1 MKLYQVGSAIVLTAL
16 VVCDAKNAFSQSPEK
31 NEINA
36 ARVTVSMNADGS
48 RTVYQFDDAQHKA
61 IATTTGQD
69 GKLRQT
75 IRYEAIATTTGEDG
89 KLRQTIRYE
98 LDDVGRFS
106 GGRIFGPDGRLRLKS
121 RYTYDSEGRLQEE
134 TQSAENDAVLHKI
147 VYSYDQNGKQT
158 GYSIF
163 DASGKL
169 LGRKTPLVSRPSPS
183 PKSREKSSR

>member
-1 MKLYQVGSAIVLTAL
+1 MKLFQVGFATVLAAL
-16 VVCDAKNAFSQSPEK
+16 VSDAKIAFSQSPAK
-31 NEINA
+31 TEINA

-75 IRYEAIATTTGEDG
+75 IRYE
-89 KLRQTIRYE
+89 
-98 LDDVGRFS
+98 LDDAGHFS
-106 GGRIFGPDGRLRLKS
+106 SSRIFGPDGRLRFKS

-134 TQSAENDAVLHKI
+134 TQSAENDTVLHKI

-169 LGRKTPLVSRPSPS
+169 LGRKTPPVSAPSPS

>member
-1 MKLYQVGSAIVLTAL
+1 MKLFRVGSAMVLTAL
-16 VVCDAKNAFSQSPEK
+16 VCDAKIASSQSQEK
-31 NEINA
+31 SEINA

-69 GKLRQT
+69 GKLRQK
-75 IRYEAIATTTGEDG
+75 IH
-89 KLRQTIRYE
+89 YE
-98 LDDVGRFS
+98 LDDAGHFS
-106 GGRIFGPDGRLRLKS
+106 AGRIFGPDGRLRFKS

-134 TQSAENDAVLHKI
+134 TQSAENDTVLHKI
-147 VYSYDQNGKQT
+147 VYSYDQNGKQN

-169 LGRKTPLVSRPSPS
+169 LGRKTPLISAPSSS

>member
-1 MKLYQVGSAIVLTAL
+1 MKVSGVGSAIVFSALTCGAN
-16 VVCDAKNAFSQSPEK
+16 VAFSQDLEK
-31 NEINA
+31 TEFNA

-48 RTVYQFDDAQHKA
+48 RTTYQFDDAQHKA
-61 IATTTGQD
+61 IATTAGQ
-69 GKLRQT
+69 
-75 IRYEAIATTTGEDG
+75 DG

-106 GGRIFGPDGRLRLKS
+106 SSRIFGPDGRLRFNS
-121 RYTYDSEGRLQEE
+121 RYTYDSQGRLQEE
-134 TQSAENDAVLHKI
+134 NQTAENDTLLYKI

-169 LGRKTPLVSRPSPS
+169 LGRTTPLIAAPSPA

>member
-1 MKLYQVGSAIVLTAL
+1 MKLFQVGPAMVLTVL
-16 VVCDAKNAFSQSPEK
+16 VCDAKIAFSQSPEK
-31 NEINA
+31 TEINA

-75 IRYEAIATTTGEDG
+75 IRYE
-89 KLRQTIRYE
+89 

-106 GGRIFGPDGRLRLKS
+106 GGRIFGPDGRLRFKS

-134 TQSAENDAVLHKI
+134 TQSAGNDTVLHKI

-169 LGRKTPLVSRPSPS
+169 LGRTNPLVSAPSPS

>member
-1 MKLYQVGSAIVLTAL
+1 MKLFQVGSAMVLSAL
-16 VVCDAKNAFSQSPEK
+16 VCDAKIAFGQSPEK
-31 NEINA
+31 TEINA

-75 IRYEAIATTTGEDG
+75 IRYE
-89 KLRQTIRYE
+89 
-98 LDDVGRFS
+98 LDDAGRFS
-106 GGRIFGPDGRLRLKS
+106 SGRIFGPDGRLRFKS
-121 RYTYDSEGRLQEE
+121 RYTYDSAGRLQEE
-134 TQSAENDAVLHKI
+134 AQSAENDALLHKI
-147 VYSYDQNGKQT
+147 VYSYDENGKQI

-169 LGRKTPLVSRPSPS
+169 LGRSTPLVTAPSPS
-183 PKSREKSSR
+183 PKSRAKSSQ

>member
-1 MKLYQVGSAIVLTAL
+1 MKVSGVGSAIVLSTLACGANIAL
-16 VVCDAKNAFSQSPEK
+16 SQDREK
-31 NEINA
+31 TEINA
-36 ARVTVSMNADGS
+36 TRATVSINADGS

-75 IRYEAIATTTGEDG
+75 IRYA
-89 KLRQTIRYE
+89 
-98 LDDVGRFS
+98 LDDSARFS
-106 GGRIFGPDGRLRLKS
+106 SGRIFGPDGRLRFES
-121 RYTYDSEGRLQEE
+121 RYTYDNAGRLQEE
-134 TQSAENDAVLHKI
+134 TQSAEDGSLLHKI
-147 VYSYDQNGKQT
+147 VYSYDQNAKQI

-169 LGRKTPLVSRPSPS
+169 LGRTTPLITAPSSS

>member
-1 MKLYQVGSAIVLTAL
+1 MKFYQVGFATVFAAL
-16 VVCDAKNAFSQSPEK
+16 VCDAKIAFSQSPEK
-31 NEINA
+31 TGINA

-61 IATTTGQD
+61 IATTTGQ
-69 GKLRQT
+69 
-75 IRYEAIATTTGEDG
+75 DG

-134 TQSAENDAVLHKI
+134 TQSAENDTVLHKI

-169 LGRKTPLVSRPSPS
+169 LGRTTPLVSAPSAS

>member
-1 MKLYQVGSAIVLTAL
+1 MKLFQLWSAMVLTAL
-16 VVCDAKNAFSQSPEK
+16 VGDAKIAFSQSPEK
-31 NEINA
+31 TKINA

-75 IRYEAIATTTGEDG
+75 IRYE
-89 KLRQTIRYE
+89 

-121 RYTYDSEGRLQEE
+121 RYTYDSEGRLQQE
-134 TQSAENDAVLHKI
+134 TQSAENDTLLHKI

-169 LGRKTPLVSRPSPS
+169 LGRKTPLVSAPSPS

>member
-1 MKLYQVGSAIVLTAL
+1 MKLFQVGFATVLAAL
-16 VVCDAKNAFSQSPEK
+16 VCDAKIAFSQSPEK
-31 NEINA
+31 TEINA

-69 GKLRQT
+69 R
-75 IRYEAIATTTGEDG
+75 

-106 GGRIFGPDGRLRLKS
+106 GGRIFGPDGRLRFKS
-121 RYTYDSEGRLQEE
+121 RYTYDSQGRLQEE
-134 TQSAENDAVLHKI
+134 NQSAENDTLLYKI

-169 LGRKTPLVSRPSPS
+169 LGRTTPLVSAPSPS

>member
-1 MKLYQVGSAIVLTAL
+1 MKLFQVGFATVLAAF
-16 VVCDAKNAFSQSPEK
+16 VCDGKIAFSQSPEK
-31 NEINA
+31 TEINA

-75 IRYEAIATTTGEDG
+75 IRYE
-89 KLRQTIRYE
+89 

-106 GGRIFGPDGRLRLKS
+106 GGRIFGADGRLRFKS

-134 TQSAENDAVLHKI
+134 IQSAEDDTVLHKI

-169 LGRKTPLVSRPSPS
+169 LGRTTHLVSAPSPS

>member
-1 MKLYQVGSAIVLTAL
+1 MKVFAVGFAIVSL
-16 VVCDAKNAFSQSPEK
+16 AFACSANIAYSQAPEK
-31 NEINA
+31 TEINA

-48 RTVYQFDDAQHKA
+48 RTVYQFDDAQRKA

-69 GKLRQT
+69 GKLRQR
-75 IRYEAIATTTGEDG
+75 IC
-89 KLRQTIRYE
+89 YE
-98 LDDVGRFS
+98 LDDAGRFS
-106 GGRIFGPDGRLRLKS
+106 SGRIFGPDGRLRLKS
-121 RYTYDSEGRLQEE
+121 RYTYDNAGRLQEE
-134 TQSAENDAVLHKI
+134 TQSAEDGTLLHKI

-169 LGRKTPLVSRPSPS
+169 LGRTTPLITAPLSS